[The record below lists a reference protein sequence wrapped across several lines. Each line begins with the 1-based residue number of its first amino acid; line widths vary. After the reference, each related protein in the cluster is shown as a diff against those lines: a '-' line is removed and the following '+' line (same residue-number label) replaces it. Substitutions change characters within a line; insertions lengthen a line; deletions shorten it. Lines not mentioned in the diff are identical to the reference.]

1 MVETRFKH
9 RQCWRPNRLMKTN
22 LVDLDAL
29 IANANE
35 LTALPQ
41 STVRLAALVGAKQEN
56 VAEVVEVVSFDP
68 ALTFKLIRAANSA
81 ATGGLQAVTTV
92 KDAVTRL
99 GTAQVFALAVASSVR
114 PHMHKNIPEYGFT
127 DGEFWRH
134 SVAAAV
140 ATEVAGSFCKTPIPR
155 EAFTAA
161 LLHDIGKLIMAR
173 FLSTDILELLGSAR
187 KDGALGALEAE
198 TKVLTVHHGELGGII
213 AQHWQ
218 FPEAIVKGIIH
229 HHTPEIGDDPI
240 CDTVSLANVV
250 AKKSEAKMAG
260 KTLDIMPDPGVMERM
275 GLNPEDFDKLCAAA
289 AERFEKVRTRYNVK

>member
-1 MVETRFKH
+1 
-9 RQCWRPNRLMKTN
+9 MKTS
-22 LVDLDAL
+22 LVDLNVL
-29 IANANE
+29 IANASE

-41 STVRLAALVGAKQEN
+41 STVRLAALVGTKQEN
-56 VAEVVEVVSFDP
+56 VAEVVEIVAFDP

-81 ATGGLQAVTTV
+81 ATGGVQAVTTV

-99 GTAQVFALAVASSVR
+99 GTAQVFGLAVASSVR

-140 ATEVAGSFCKTPIPR
+140 ATEVAATFCKSPIPR
-155 EAFTAA
+155 ESFTAA

-173 FLSTDILELLGSAR
+173 FLSPEILELLNSGR
-187 KDGALGALEAE
+187 TEGGLTALESE

-218 FPEAIVKGIIH
+218 FPEKIVKGIIYH
-229 HHTPEIGDDPI
+229 HNPEEGDDSI
-240 CDTVSLANVV
+240 CDSVYLANIM
-250 AKKSEAKMAG
+250 AKKAEAKMAG
-260 KTLDIMPDPGVMERM
+260 KALDLMPDAGVMERM
-275 GLNPEDFDKLCAAA
+275 SLAAEDMDKFCAATVD
-289 AERFEKVRTRYNVK
+289 RFEKVRTRYNVK

>member
-1 MVETRFKH
+1 
-9 RQCWRPNRLMKTN
+9 MKTAI
-22 LVDLDAL
+22 VDIDAL

-41 STVRLAALVGAKQEN
+41 STVRLAALVGSKQEN
-56 VAEVVEVVSFDP
+56 VAEVVEVVAFDP

-81 ATGGLQAVTTV
+81 ATGGIQAVTTV

-114 PHMHKNIPEYGFT
+114 PHMHKNIPEYGFS

-140 ATEVAGSFCKTPIPR
+140 ATEAAGKFCKTPIPR
-155 EAFTAA
+155 ESFTAA

-173 FLSTDILELLGSAR
+173 FLSTEILELLASGR
-187 KDGALGALEAE
+187 REGGLTALESE

-218 FPEAIVKGIIH
+218 FPELIVKGIIYH
-229 HHTPEIGDDPI
+229 HSPDEGDSPI
-240 CDTVSLANVV
+240 CDVVYIANIV
-250 AKKSEAKMAG
+250 AKRAEATMAG
-260 KTLDIMPDPGVMERM
+260 KTLDLVPEPAVMERM
-275 GLNPEDFDKLCAAA
+275 GLAAEDLDKFTTATV
-289 AERFEKVRTRYNVK
+289 ERFEKVRTRYNVK